1 LSSFEKTLKNLN
13 ERILSYEQIKRD
25 KEALFEQHPEELS
38 FELSIHSLGA
48 QIKKLY
54 NEKQKLLTEFGLEEL
69 DLRLHG
75 HAVDSGT
82 ASIETVG
89 KILIKLQQVITKLAA
104 GLTIGAR
111 GTVKKSLMQA
121 TQLRMAE
128 VYPGSFG
135 FRLLSGDQPELAD
148 QNAVANSLESL
159 FDIFSITKATNGTL
173 LTLSENIS
181 ARSLKEFKKFMDII
195 AENQL
200 EFDVKWSGQKLGVR
214 EWRGSRAN
222 IDTLL
227 HAFREVEKWYT
238 IEERYAGYIIMA
250 AGEEYKFKFRIAETG
265 ETFSGSFREELRDEV
280 AKAYDKLLV
289 QCTFEKT
296 IISSPTES
304 NKTQRLMVDL
314 RLNPLEEQSSVGGRS
329 EKRGSFPSESQLE
342 TDAEVE

>member
-1 LSSFEKTLKNLN
+1 MSSFEKTLKNLN

-38 FELSIHSLGA
+38 YELSIHSLGA

-54 NEKQKLLTEFGLEEL
+54 KEKQKILTECGFEEL

-75 HAVDSGT
+75 HAVDAGT

-111 GTVKKSLMQA
+111 GTVKKSLTQA

-135 FRLLSGDQPELAD
+135 FRLLSGDQTELAD
-148 QNAVANSLESL
+148 RSAIANSLESL
-159 FDIFSITKATNGTL
+159 FDIFSITKATNGNPM
-173 LTLSENIS
+173 TLSENIS

-200 EFDVKWSGQKLGVR
+200 EFDVKWSGQKFGVR
-214 EWRGSRAN
+214 DWRGSRAN

-238 IEERYAGYIIMA
+238 IEECYSGYIIMA

-280 AKAYDKLLV
+280 AKAYDKSLV

-304 NKTQRLMVDL
+304 NKTQWLMVGL
-314 RLNPLEEQSSVGGRS
+314 RLNRFEERASVDGRS
-329 EKRGSFPSESQLE
+329 EKREPFLSESQLE